1 LRSSVPDGP
10 VLPGWQ
16 RVGRLPDER
25 EFIIGGKHGLRFYTP
40 RRPRVRR
47 DVVAEWLASE
57 RTPREMEMSVV
68 AGNQQDWNAQPG
80 VPGGR
85 LESEAAVREGVAAA
99 MSALSASQAQAKT
112 FFTSYGDSVSA
123 GHPATNA
130 APVAADR
137 G

>member
-1 LRSSVPDGP
+1 MRSTVPDPP
-10 VLPGWQ
+10 VLAGWQ
-16 RVGRLPDER
+16 RVGRFRVEQ
-25 EFIIGGKHGLRFYTP
+25 EFIFGGKHGLRAYTP
-40 RRPRVRR
+40 RRTRVRR
-47 DVVAEWLASE
+47 DQVAEVWASE
-57 RTPREMEMSVV
+57 RRPREMEMGMS
-68 AGNQQDWNAQPG
+68 GIYQDQNGQPG

-85 LESEAAVREGVAAA
+85 LEAEAAVREGVAAA

-112 FFTSYGDSVSA
+112 FFTSYGDAVSA

>member
-1 LRSSVPDGP
+1 
-10 VLPGWQ
+10 
-16 RVGRLPDER
+16 
-25 EFIIGGKHGLRFYTP
+25 
-40 RRPRVRR
+40 
-47 DVVAEWLASE
+47 
-57 RTPREMEMSVV
+57 MS
-68 AGNQQDWNAQPG
+68 GIYQDQNGQPG

-85 LESEAAVREGVAAA
+85 AESEAAVAAGIAEA
-99 MSALSASQAQAKT
+99 MSALSASQVQAKT